1 MKLSE
6 DLVKAAPA
14 LHDIIAACVAAD
26 SISTA
31 SGKMILAEIENS
43 QASDIDHH
51 RSRRQQQDRS
61 LSWTFQPMEDG
72 GAVVLVEDITER
84 RNAEARISHLAR
96 YDELTALPNR
106 VNFRDE
112 IERLLAA
119 EQGRTSCR
127 RCCSS
132 TSTSSSRSTTRS
144 AIPAATSC
152 CARSPNGCARCCGP
166 RTSWRGSAATSS
178 WCSSRTSIPP
188 DDAAG
193 LARRIVDRLSERY
206 KIDNH
211 LVEIGASIGI
221 AMTSRG
227 VSADHAAEERRHGA
241 VPRQGRRPRH
251 LLLLPGRDGAGRRIP
266 PHPRTRPAQG
276 AGQRG
281 VRAVLPAA
289 GQSQIGTD
297 IDLRSAVALESSG
310 SRHGFAD
317 RYHSGRR
324 GHGPDR
330 RSRPLDPAQG
340 LHGMHEM
347 ARRRQR
353 RGQLLAAA
361 IPSARRAERSPLR
374 ARGLRPAG
382 EPARNRDHQI
392 ARCCGTRS

>member
-1 MKLSE
+1 MARFGGDE
-6 DLVKAAPA
+6 FV
-14 LHDIIAACVAAD
+14 VF
-26 SISTA
+26 
-31 SGKMILAEIENS
+31 
-43 QASDIDHH
+43 
-51 RSRRQQQDRS
+51 QQNIHS
-61 LSWTFQPMEDG
+61 
-72 GAVVLVEDITER
+72 
-84 RNAEARISHLAR
+84 
-96 YDELTALPNR
+96 
-106 VNFRDE
+106 
-112 IERLLAA
+112 
-119 EQGRTSCR
+119 
-127 RCCSS
+127 
-132 TSTSSSRSTTRS
+132 
-144 AIPAATSC
+144 
-152 CARSPNGCARCCGP
+152 
-166 RTSWRGSAATSS
+166 
-178 WCSSRTSIPP
+178 P

-211 LVEIGASIGI
+211 LVEIGASVGI
-221 AMTSRG
+221 AMTSSRRQRRY
-227 VSADHAAEERRHGA
+227 AAEERRHGA

-251 LLLLPGRDGAGRRIP
+251 LLLLPRGDGAGRRIP

-289 GQSQIGTD
+289 GQSQVGTD
-297 IDLRSAVALESSG
+297 IHLRGAVALESSG

-330 RSRPLDPAQG
+330 RSRPLDFAQG

-382 EPARNRDHQI
+382 EPARNRDHRILAAAQHAAD
-392 ARCCGTRS
+392 ARCAVATAFARRADLARRFRHRLFEPELICTTSHCRR